1 MISCLLNKYP
11 GASQHFISKFLC
23 ARMRAGRKECSTRL
37 CLTSRQCSPDTA
49 QRFKPA
55 PQLFSCCKAT
65 AASLLLVLPV
75 CQSLFRQTS
84 CAQHTCPGQRSH
96 SSVLQVSGERAKLL
110 WCVRSFACS
119 TQTPAELGTPYARHS
134 RAETKRLE
142 CLHPCV
148 IYCWFFH
155 MPQQKRILFWGFQR
169 VKGQWPY
176 RCTKGGHG

>member
-1 MISCLLNKYP
+1 MPHNILSRSFYVP
-11 GASQHFISKFLC
+11 GCVQGERSAVQGYVWPPGSAPLTLPSDSNLHHSFSPAVRPLQH
-23 ARMRAGRKECSTRL
+23 
-37 CLTSRQCSPDTA
+37 
-49 QRFKPA
+49 
-55 PQLFSCCKAT
+55 LF
-65 AASLLLVLPV
+65 

-142 CLHPCV
+142 CSHPCV